1 MLWGPE
7 DPLKEGLDTPFSEE
21 EEGRPGKQETG
32 ENGAV
37 GHSEVGACLKS
48 CFFHIPVLPQGSQ
61 AFPQVLSEQCQPA
74 LPPPTHPNSEQS
86 MGGPRPGP
94 GWPPRSVQLGHRPST
109 QGTRGCAREPQGCAA
124 AGEPW
129 AELGLILVPFIS

>member
-74 LPPPTHPNSEQS
+74 LPPPHTLTQS
-86 MGGPRPGP
+86 SRWGARVLGPAGLPGQCSWDTAPPPRGP
-94 GWPPRSVQLGHRPST
+94 GAVLGNLRAV
-109 QGTRGCAREPQGCAA
+109 RLRES
-124 AGEPW
+124 
-129 AELGLILVPFIS
+129 LGLSWGLF